1 MPALS
6 TGLTDSLSR
15 LAQTQQRQGL
25 PSSSAFTNTVTS
37 TNRLDPGVQSRS
49 VRATPVDTQRDAQQV
64 AFRNQLTKYSDWSK
78 NQTSVLR
85 AGAIAKQAKRAAEQQ
100 AQQAQQMVRQPVG
113 GAAQRQQQQQPGQG
127 ANSYA
132 NYNPAT
138 NSSARQSIVKTALS
152 YVGTPYAWGGGSA
165 TVRTS
170 RGTGLGT
177 QNVIGVDCSGLT
189 SFAYNAIGVR
199 IPRHSNSQTAT
210 GVRTNIK
217 NAQPGDIV
225 GWGRGGHVAIYIGN
239 GQIVE
244 AAKPG
249 TQVRVRS
256 LGANEN
262 VYAVRL
268 RLPGE

>member
-1 MPALS
+1 MPALG

-15 LAQTQQRQGL
+15 LAQTQQRMGL
-25 PSSSAFTNTVTS
+25 PSSSSFTNSVTS
-37 TNRLDPGVQSRS
+37 TNKLDPGVQSRAAIAAPTDS
-49 VRATPVDTQRDAQQV
+49 TRNAQQV
-64 AFRNQLTKYSDWSK
+64 AFRDKLNQYSDWSK
-78 NQTSVLR
+78 GQTAVVR
-85 AGAIAKQAKRAAEQQ
+85 AGALAKQAQAAARQQ
-100 AQQAQQMVRQPVG
+100 SQQVRPVSNQVG
-113 GAAQRQQQQQPGQG
+113 GGQSQG
-127 ANSYA
+127 SNAYA
-132 NYNPAT
+132 DYNPAT
-138 NSSARQSIVKTALS
+138 NSSSRAKIVKTALS

-170 RGTGLGT
+170 RGTGMGT

-199 IPRHSNSQTAT
+199 LPRHSNSQTAY
-210 GVRTNIK
+210 GVRTNIR

-244 AAKPG
+244 SPKPG
-249 TQVRVRS
+249 MTVRVRK